1 MKLSMI
7 LTEFVILATQEAA
20 IRRIKLQSQLGKIV
34 HETVFWKYL
43 TYTHK
48 KRASGVAQSVGS
60 RVKNKTKKKY
70 IYICIYTH
78 THTHTHIYIHICVL
92 HVYSYIKY
100 SVGTEAKITLLI
112 GK

>member
-60 RVKNKTKKKY
+60 RVKNKQTKKY

-78 THTHTHIYIHICVL
+78 THTYIYIYVYYMYIHI
-92 HVYSYIKY
+92 
-100 SVGTEAKITLLI
+100 
-112 GK
+112 

>member
-60 RVKNKTKKKY
+60 RVKNKTKKIY

-78 THTHTHIYIHICVL
+78 THTYIYIYVYYMYIHI
-92 HVYSYIKY
+92 
-100 SVGTEAKITLLI
+100 
-112 GK
+112 